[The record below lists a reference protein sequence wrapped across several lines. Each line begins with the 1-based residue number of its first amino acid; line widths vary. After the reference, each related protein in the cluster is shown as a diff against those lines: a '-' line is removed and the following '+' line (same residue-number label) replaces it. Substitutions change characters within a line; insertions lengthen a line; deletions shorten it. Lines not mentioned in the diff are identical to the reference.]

1 MTVDIFIPC
10 IIDQF
15 FPQTGMNM
23 VKILEKVGIEVNYNT
38 EQTCCGKIAYNN
50 GFWDEAK
57 AMGEKFIREFSG
69 NRYVVAPTASCTGF
83 VRNYFDQMFYNSAL
97 HIEYH
102 QLKRNMFEFTDFLV
116 NIADIK
122 DVGAVFEHVVTYH
135 DSCAALRE
143 YKLDKQPRILL
154 NAVRGLELRE
164 MADTQSC
171 CGFGDSF
178 ALKHESIST
187 SMAKQKVENALQTGA
202 EYIVST
208 DASCLMQLQ
217 SYIDENNIAIKTMHI
232 VDVLASGW

>member
-143 YKLDKQPRILL
+143 YKLDNQPRILL